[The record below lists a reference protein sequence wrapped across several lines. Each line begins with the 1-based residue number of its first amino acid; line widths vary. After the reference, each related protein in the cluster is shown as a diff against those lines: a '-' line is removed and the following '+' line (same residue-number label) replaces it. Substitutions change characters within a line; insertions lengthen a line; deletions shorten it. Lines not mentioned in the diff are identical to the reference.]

1 MFFWL
6 TALIVLVVDQ
16 FSKGLVQYLMYEGQ
30 SVPVIPH
37 VFHLTYVRN
46 PGAAFGLFA
55 HRTAFFIVATLLV
68 VAGAVAG
75 ALRLPPGHRL
85 LRLSL
90 GLVVGG
96 AIGNLIDR
104 LRFGLVVDFLDFRI
118 WPVFN
123 LADTAIVTGA
133 FLLLY
138 TLWREERERKG
149 GEN

>member
-1 MFFWL
+1 LFFWL

-30 SVPVIPH
+30 SVPIIPH

>member
-30 SVPVIPH
+30 SVPIIPH

>member
-30 SVPVIPH
+30 SVPIIPH

-55 HRTAFFIVATLLV
+55 HRTTFFIVATLLV

-90 GLVVGG
+90 GLLVGG
-96 AIGNLIDR
+96 ALGNLIDR

-138 TLWREERERKG
+138 TVWREERERKG